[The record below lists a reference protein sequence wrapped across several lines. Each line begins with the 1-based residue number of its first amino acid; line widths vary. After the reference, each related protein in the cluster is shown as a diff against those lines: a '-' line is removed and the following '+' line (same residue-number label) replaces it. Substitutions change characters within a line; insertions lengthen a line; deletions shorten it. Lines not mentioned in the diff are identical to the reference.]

1 MAEVHVSLPESEPP
15 DVLGLLVPLPPDTSH
30 QTFRSIHFSR
40 GWRTT
45 EVKACD
51 GSQRALYA
59 HQVPAAGEFR
69 YSVALVEQAAHL
81 DQFAPQLNRFTTAP
95 PALMQLVED
104 VISGT
109 HDTAEVVRRVVD
121 LTARRFRYGPRSPN
135 ETPTLCCDVMVGNC
149 IDINTFFVAAL
160 RVANVPCAYHAGY
173 WFQHGQSI
181 ADGMHCWVTTLED
194 GQLRSW
200 DIAHHLQRGIAAV
213 EPGLNPVAG
222 VRVTMSCGRGLRFV
236 VGDLEVELS
245 HLAQPR
251 WVHRSGATSRA
262 LVRAELQHKN
272 AQNSLSP
279 QLEERSQS

>member
-1 MAEVHVSLPESEPP
+1 MAKVHVSLLESEPP

-30 QTFRSIHFSR
+30 QTFRSIRFSR

-59 HQVPAAGEFR
+59 HQVPAAGELR
-69 YSVALVEQAAHL
+69 YSVALVEQAAPL
-81 DQFAPQLNRFTTAP
+81 DQFTPQLNRFTTAP

-104 VISGT
+104 VVSGA
-109 HDTAEVVRRVVD
+109 DDPAEVVRRVVD

-160 RVANVPCAYHAGY
+160 RAANVPCAYHAGY
-173 WFQHGQSI
+173 WFHHGQPV

-200 DIAHHLQRGIAAV
+200 DIAHHLKRGIVAV

-222 VRVTMSCGRGLRFV
+222 VRVTMTCGRGLRFV
-236 VGDLEVELS
+236 VRGLELELS
-245 HLAQPR
+245 HLAQPQ
-251 WVHRSGATSRA
+251 WVHKSGATSLA
-262 LVRAELQHKN
+262 LVRAELQHNN

-279 QLEERSQS
+279 QLEERSQ